1 MIVLENIY
9 NRDRFECRDTT
20 KTRFVDGIEY
30 LRVNK
35 PGTQREVWVRKD
47 FLKKVG

>member
-9 NRDRFECRDTT
+9 NKDKFECKDMNRV
-20 KTRFVDGIEY
+20 RFVDGIEY

-35 PGTQREVWVRKD
+35 PGTHREVWVRKD